1 MVGLDSYF
9 GYTKPHQQPFT
20 GTEIFQKTKIRNHS
34 QPLKQTSTR
43 DMQLQCRGAYPRIGA
58 ALAEK
63 YLIEANVTQNPTI
76 STMRGSHTDFWRI
89 YLIVFVILIQ
99 K

>member
-1 MVGLDSYF
+1 
-9 GYTKPHQQPFT
+9 
-20 GTEIFQKTKIRNHS
+20 
-34 QPLKQTSTR
+34 
-43 DMQLQCRGAYPRIGA
+43 MQLQCRGAYPQIGA

-89 YLIVFVILIQ
+89 HLIVFVILIQ